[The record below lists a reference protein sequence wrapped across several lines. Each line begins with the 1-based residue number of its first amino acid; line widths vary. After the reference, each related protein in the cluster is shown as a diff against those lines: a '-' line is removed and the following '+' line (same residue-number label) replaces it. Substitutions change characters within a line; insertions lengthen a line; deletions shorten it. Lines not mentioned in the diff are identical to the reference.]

1 MIMSSILLLLE
12 RANGLRAFSGCT
24 SSSREGEKRDD
35 LASHSKELPEPAF
48 ATIESALQY
57 EIAMSQPSAQGSTQP
72 QQSSTSIMSG
82 LDWGV
87 GDILTL
93 TKLAWDLYH
102 KCYKV
107 AKDAPDDFRQL
118 VNELASLQGVLR
130 TLRDDANSDDSFTRR
145 LDDSRKERLESCI
158 QSCHDTLRNLTKLVS
173 KYQEL
178 VVGDG
183 RQFWRKL
190 QWVTEKGH
198 IADFRCRIV
207 VHTNTIGLHMSSISN
222 SALARIENSMIDAL
236 KRQGASEETVEPVMR
251 KASTFSNGWDTKPLP
266 PTPLPYE
273 DHGEDPPP
281 SPDQGGTPQLPD
293 ERLTHLG
300 KDEAGRP
307 HSVAEAVE
315 EANQELLKVRQKDQ
329 AARPLR
335 IVEEDPLH
343 TVDDTLKERFQQLA
357 DDELRV
363 RWLSAKDW
371 LRVATWWLLKARFNI
386 RDVESCSP
394 TVSDFIQV
402 SGVASG
408 SANQAYVDL
417 LKSSWILRTIILDE
431 TNISSLMTDENRQL
445 VYNLSDG
452 INESF
457 SKMQPPDGH
466 RRQAL
471 VEQNID
477 IWELLQPEEETFHED
492 GLLAGLNNQRWIT
505 VEKDDGGE
513 EEETVLYRT
522 FVNAAIGCKRCRI
535 KSRGAPYMLIL
546 STKAGESQPKVT
558 ICNQIGT
565 MSMTRDFTPDDLQN
579 ENALRSPTNGDIENK
594 EGLPLNFAQ
603 MNVTVAFTNQEDQ
616 QGFMNLP
623 RRYFNAVKRREPRQ
637 LEKATEALLFDRSV
651 ETFEQLKPLTLKPVD
666 PQQHFRSCNLR
677 ILETT
682 CKEGWRTTRR
692 LVVSSSACEKQP
704 WYAEF
709 FLPLSN
715 VSISREGTARSA
727 IVKWSD
733 CLHERSDTT
742 DGNYNRIY
750 NYVYDE
756 NDPNRA
762 ISLLFRTSADAA
774 DFENTVLKLSTSPVM
789 SWSNGHDSRHVY
801 NISNTEPPKNYKGIL
816 VTHTRLGWKY
826 SELFHMYRDTDY
838 IYDHTPI
845 RVRFPKIQYTHYLSS
860 HFDKA
865 YKPDHATPP
874 HFSHCDKRIET
885 ATVDLESEQLA
896 FKFMSALTPGHEL
909 IFSRRAT
916 SLATKRKA
924 PRKWRASKGGPAEV
938 QLWRKNHDYGTET
951 TRLLMLARW
960 TEEEEGTAT
969 EDKWLGLQIES
980 GAVVVHDGSNRASF
994 PKTSSYT
1001 RGRKLDMAG
1010 LQPRDPKGVQEGKT
1024 RNGPV
1029 TVDFESVGDLEAF
1042 VAAVAAAGGT
1052 TAGKRERSPLDAL
1065 LDEG

>member
-1 MIMSSILLLLE
+1 MSSLILLVE
-12 RANGLRAFSGCT
+12 RASDLRAVSGCT
-24 SSSREGEKRDD
+24 SSSREGEKRDG

-57 EIAMSQPSAQGSTQP
+57 EIAMSQPSAQGNTQP
-72 QQSSTSIMSG
+72 RQVHSNLELFPPKIAPNTSSFRR
-82 LDWGV
+82 LCDRV
-87 GDILTL
+87 RL
-93 TKLAWDLYH
+93 LAWDLYH

-118 VNELASLQGVLR
+118 VNKLASLQGVLR

-158 QSCHDTLRNLTKLVS
+158 QSCHDTLRNLKKLVS

-183 RQFWRKL
+183 KQFWRKL

-198 IADFRCRIV
+198 ITDF
-207 VHTNTIGLHMSSISN
+207 S
-222 SALARIENSMIDAL
+222 SALARIENSMINTL
-236 KRQGASEETVEPVMR
+236 KRQGASEETVEPVMM

-273 DHGEDPPP
+273 DHGE
-281 SPDQGGTPQLPD
+281 TPQLLD
-293 ERLTHLG
+293 ERLIHLG

-371 LRVATWWLLKARFNI
+371 LR
-386 RDVESCSP
+386 
-394 TVSDFIQV
+394 
-402 SGVASG
+402 
-408 SANQAYVDL
+408 
-417 LKSSWILRTIILDE
+417 
-431 TNISSLMTDENRQL
+431 
-445 VYNLSDG
+445 G

-457 SKMQPPDGH
+457 SKMQPPDEY
-466 RRQAL
+466 RRQTL
-471 VEQNID
+471 VKQNID

-505 VEKDDGGE
+505 VEKDDSGE
-513 EEETVLYRT
+513 EEELVLYRT
-522 FVNAAIGCKRCRI
+522 FVNATIGGKRYRI
-535 KSRGAPYMLIL
+535 KSRGAPYMLII

-565 MSMTRDFTPDDLQN
+565 MSMTRDLTPADLQN
-579 ENALRSPTNGDIENK
+579 ESALRSPTNGDIENK

-616 QGFMNLP
+616 QGFFMNLP
-623 RRYFNAVKRREPRQ
+623 RSYFNAVKRREPRQ
-637 LEKATEALLFDRSV
+637 LEKATEALLFDCSV

-756 NDPNRA
+756 NDPNIA

-789 SWSNGHDSRHVY
+789 SWSNGHDSRHAY

-816 VTHTRLGWKY
+816 VTHTRLGCKY

-838 IYDHTPI
+838 IYDHTPT
-845 RVRFPKIQYTHYLSS
+845 RVRFPKIQYTHYVSS

-896 FKFMSALTPGHEL
+896 FKFISALTPGHEL

-916 SLATKRKA
+916 SLATK
-924 PRKWRASKGGPAEV
+924 GGPAEV
-938 QLWRKNHDYGTET
+938 QLWRKNHDGARTF
-951 TRLLMLARW
+951 RLLMLARW

-969 EDKWLGLQIES
+969 EYKWLGLQIES
-980 GAVVVHDGSNRASF
+980 GAVMVHDGSNRASF
-994 PKTSSYT
+994 PKSSYYT

-1010 LQPRDPKGVQEGKT
+1010 LQPRDPKGVQEGKI

-1029 TVDFESVGDLEAF
+1029 TIDFESVG
-1042 VAAVAAAGGT
+1042 GG
-1052 TAGKRERSPLDAL
+1052 
-1065 LDEG
+1065 

>member
-1 MIMSSILLLLE
+1 MSSLILLVE
-12 RANGLRAFSGCT
+12 RASDLRAVSGCT
-24 SSSREGEKRDD
+24 SSSREGEKRDG

-57 EIAMSQPSAQGSTQP
+57 EIAMSQPSAQGNTQP
-72 QQSSTSIMSG
+72 RQSSTSITSG

-118 VNELASLQGVLR
+118 VNKLASLQGVLR

-158 QSCHDTLRNLTKLVS
+158 QSCHDTLRNLKKLVS

-183 RQFWRKL
+183 KQFWRKL

-198 IADFRCRIV
+198 ITDFSLSLLLHCLTKITVRI
-207 VHTNTIGLHMSSISN
+207 
-222 SALARIENSMIDAL
+222 
-236 KRQGASEETVEPVMR
+236 
-251 KASTFSNGWDTKPLP
+251 
-266 PTPLPYE
+266 
-273 DHGEDPPP
+273 PP
-281 SPDQGGTPQLPD
+281 SPDQGETPQLLD
-293 ERLTHLG
+293 ERLIHLG

-371 LRVATWWLLKARFNI
+371 LR
-386 RDVESCSP
+386 
-394 TVSDFIQV
+394 
-402 SGVASG
+402 
-408 SANQAYVDL
+408 
-417 LKSSWILRTIILDE
+417 
-431 TNISSLMTDENRQL
+431 
-445 VYNLSDG
+445 G

-457 SKMQPPDGH
+457 SKMQPPDEY
-466 RRQAL
+466 RRQTL
-471 VEQNID
+471 VKQNID

-505 VEKDDGGE
+505 VEKDDSGE
-513 EEETVLYRT
+513 EEELVLYRT
-522 FVNAAIGCKRCRI
+522 FVNATIGGKRYRI
-535 KSRGAPYMLIL
+535 KSRGAPYMLII

-565 MSMTRDFTPDDLQN
+565 MSMTRDLTPADLQN
-579 ENALRSPTNGDIENK
+579 ESALRSPTNGDIENK

-616 QGFMNLP
+616 QGFFMNLP
-623 RRYFNAVKRREPRQ
+623 RSYFNAVKRREPRQ
-637 LEKATEALLFDRSV
+637 LEKATEALLFDCSV

-756 NDPNRA
+756 NDPNIA

-789 SWSNGHDSRHVY
+789 SWSNGHDSRHAY

-816 VTHTRLGWKY
+816 VTHTRLGCKY

-838 IYDHTPI
+838 IYDHTPT
-845 RVRFPKIQYTHYLSS
+845 RVRFPKIQYTHYVSS

-896 FKFMSALTPGHEL
+896 FKFISALTPGHEL

-916 SLATKRKA
+916 SLATK
-924 PRKWRASKGGPAEV
+924 GGPAEV
-938 QLWRKNHDYGTET
+938 QLWRKNHDGARTF
-951 TRLLMLARW
+951 RLLMLARW

-969 EDKWLGLQIES
+969 EYKWLGLQIES
-980 GAVVVHDGSNRASF
+980 GAVMVHDGSNRASF
-994 PKTSSYT
+994 PKSSYYT

-1010 LQPRDPKGVQEGKT
+1010 LQPRDPKGVQEGKI

-1029 TVDFESVGDLEAF
+1029 TIDFESVG
-1042 VAAVAAAGGT
+1042 
-1052 TAGKRERSPLDAL
+1052 
-1065 LDEG
+1065 

>member
-1 MIMSSILLLLE
+1 
-12 RANGLRAFSGCT
+12 
-24 SSSREGEKRDD
+24 
-35 LASHSKELPEPAF
+35 
-48 ATIESALQY
+48 
-57 EIAMSQPSAQGSTQP
+57 
-72 QQSSTSIMSG
+72 MSG

-102 KCYKV
+102 KWYKV
-107 AKDAPDDFRQL
+107 AKDAPDDFRRT
-118 VNELASLQGVLR
+118 VDELASLQGVLR
-130 TLRDDANSDDSFTRR
+130 TLHDHGNSDDSFIRR
-145 LDDSRKERLESCI
+145 LDDGSKERLESCI
-158 QSCHDTLRNLTKLVS
+158 QSCHDTLRNLKKLLN

-183 RQFWRKL
+183 RQLWRKL

-198 IADFRCRIV
+198 IADFRSRIM
-207 VHTNTIGLHMSSISN
+207 VHIITINLHMNSTSN
-222 SALARIENSMIDAL
+222 SALARIEKSMINAL
-236 KRQGASEETVEPVMR
+236 QRQGASDETVEP
-251 KASTFSNGWDTKPLP
+251 L
-266 PTPLPYE
+266 L
-273 DHGEDPPP
+273 
-281 SPDQGGTPQLPD
+281 D

-300 KDEAGRP
+300 KDEAARP

-315 EANQELLKVRQKDQ
+315 EANQELFKVRQKDQ

-363 RWLSAKDW
+363 RWLSAKEW

-386 RDVESCSP
+386 PDVESSSP

-417 LKSSWILRTIILDE
+417 LKSSWILRTIILNE
-431 TNISSLMTDENRQL
+431 TNISSLMTDENRKL
-445 VYNLSDG
+445 FYNLSDG
-452 INESF
+452 INESL
-457 SKMQPPDGH
+457 SKMQPPDEH

-492 GLLAGLNNQRWIT
+492 DLLAGLNNQRWIT
-505 VEKDDGGE
+505 VEKDDSGE
-513 EEETVLYRT
+513 EEEIVLYRT
-522 FVNAAIGCKRCRI
+522 FVNAAIGGKRYRI

-616 QGFMNLP
+616 QGFMDLP

-637 LEKATEALLFDRSV
+637 LEKATEALLFDCSV
-651 ETFEQLKPLTLKPVD
+651 EIIEQLNPLTLKPVD
-666 PQQHFRSCNLR
+666 PQQQLRSCNLR

-704 WYAEF
+704 WYTEF

-756 NDPNRA
+756 NNPNIA

-774 DFENTVLKLSTSPVM
+774 NLENTVLKLSTPPLM

-838 IYDHTPI
+838 IYDHTPT
-845 RVRFPKIQYTHYLSS
+845 RVRFPKIQYTHYVSS

-865 YKPDHATPP
+865 YEPDPGTPP

-885 ATVDLESEQLA
+885 ATVDLESERLA

-909 IFSRRAT
+909 IFSRRAI

-938 QLWRKNHDYGTET
+938 QLWRKNHDGTET

-960 TEEEEGTAT
+960 TEEEDTTT
-969 EDKWLGLQIES
+969 EDKWLGLQIERDT
-980 GAVVVHDGSNRASF
+980 ALVHDGSNRASF

-1010 LQPRDPKGVQEGKT
+1010 LQPRDPKGVQEGKM

-1029 TVDFESVGDLEAF
+1029 TIDFESVGG
-1042 VAAVAAAGGT
+1042 V
-1052 TAGKRERSPLDAL
+1052 
-1065 LDEG
+1065 